1 MATTKMML
9 KCVQKQN
16 RSQASVRIV
25 PRHQGDTVYCT
36 VSYIFL
42 YSEPVAVA
50 RSYPLF
56 IIESLVPLPQLVRD
70 TCKVRQA
77 DDDIVS
83 NVAFITQE
91 MFVCG

>member
-1 MATTKMML
+1 MRTETK
-9 KCVQKQN
+9 QKPSQCTY
-16 RSQASVRIV
+16 RSST
-25 PRHQGDTVYCT
+25 PVYCT